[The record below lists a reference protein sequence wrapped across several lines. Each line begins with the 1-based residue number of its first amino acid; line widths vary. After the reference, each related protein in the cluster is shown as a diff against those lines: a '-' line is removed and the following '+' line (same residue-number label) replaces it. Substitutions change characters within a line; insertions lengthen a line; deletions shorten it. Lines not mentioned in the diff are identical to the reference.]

1 MFDATPNKM
10 PAINIVT
17 LESAYGGG
25 RALLVNRMSS
35 EVCVIKIA
43 PAVDKSRLIHS
54 AQLALFDL
62 RFPGSE
68 AAVKY
73 QGHINETFEQSMVRF
88 VCPTSPEKSKLINGT
103 G

>member
-1 MFDATPNKM
+1 MFDATLNKM

-43 PAVDKSRLIHS
+43 RAVDKSMLMYS
-54 AQLALFDL
+54 A
-62 RFPGSE
+62 
-68 AAVKY
+68 
-73 QGHINETFEQSMVRF
+73 
-88 VCPTSPEKSKLINGT
+88 
-103 G
+103 